1 MDTSNYGDILYG
13 GSSNTN
19 ETNVRVIAKGLLIF
33 FVVASF
39 ILLVIKFWRWRTNL
53 SETNIIVRFDAAN
66 ILEDMMTYEKPVRF
80 TPTQLRAFTNNYSTI
95 LGSGGFGK
103 VYLGKLP
110 NGVPCAVKVLQRNLD
125 SKTEEQF
132 KAEVITIGRT
142 YHVNL
147 VGLHGFCYERTSQ
160 SALVY
165 EFMKNGSLDKYLFQD
180 NINNVQVINGPG
192 MSWERLYG
200 IALGT
205 AKGMAYLHEECPQ
218 RIIHYDIKPAN
229 ILLDDNFSPKVADFG
244 LAKLCNRDQT
254 NVTMTGYRGT
264 PGYSAPEFL
273 LHNFPISY
281 KCDVYSFGMLL
292 FEILGRR
299 KNTEVGHDTSS
310 LDWFP
315 SCVWDKYEKGELEE
329 LIISCG
335 IEEAQRERAQ
345 RLANVALWCVQ
356 DSPQV
361 RPRMSVVVKMLEG
374 GVEILPPPK
383 PFGFMFSVRANA
395 INSSMNNGSKSMT
408 ISSGEEEDSNWYYRN
423 TRETSIKFES
433 EIQIYNEAN
442 QV

>member
-1 MDTSNYGDILYG
+1 M
-13 GSSNTN
+13 
-19 ETNVRVIAKGLLIF
+19 
-33 FVVASF
+33 
-39 ILLVIKFWRWRTNL
+39 
-53 SETNIIVRFDAAN
+53 VRFDAAN
-66 ILEDMMTYEKPVRF
+66 TLEDMMTYEKPVRF
-80 TPTQLRAFTNNYSTI
+80 TPRQLRAFTNNYSTI

-103 VYLGKLP
+103 VYLGKHL

-125 SKTEEQF
+125 RKTEEQF
-132 KAEVITIGRT
+132 KAEVITVGRT

-147 VGLHGFCYERTSQ
+147 VRLYGFCYDRNE

-165 EFMKNGSLDKYLFQD
+165 EFMKNGSLDKYLFC
-180 NINNVQVINGPG
+180 NNNNNNQAIG
-192 MSWERLYG
+192 SWEILYE

-205 AKGMAYLHEECPQ
+205 AKGMAYLHEECRH

-254 NVTMTGYRGT
+254 HVTMTGYRGT

-299 KNTEVGHDTSS
+299 KNTKVGDTSS

-315 SCVWDKYEKGELEE
+315 SCVWEKYEKGELEE

-395 INSSMNNGSKSMT
+395 INSSMNNDSKSMT
-408 ISSGEEEDSNWYYRN
+408 SSGEEDSNWYYKN
-423 TRETSIKFES
+423 TREAPIEFES
-433 EIQIYNEAN
+433 EIQIDNGAN